1 MTRKLE
7 DEETIRDAL
16 AYCHGVARLVLL
28 QSLECTSN
36 MGNWFSVDGSVHLP

>member
-16 AYCHGVARLVLL
+16 AYCHGVARMVFI
-28 QSLECTSN
+28 QSQERTSN
-36 MGNWFSVDGSVHLP
+36 MRNWFSVDGSVPLH